1 MTEEQVRLLGFQAA
15 LEKEEGGRPGMVG
28 LSLNETI
35 RQCFIKG
42 NVKKAEKLRGDWKV
56 PDKRYWR
63 CAGVRSHM
71 HALPALTRL
80 RPQHSDISADRH
92 AGLGRPMDVC
102 RVQEEPGRLHGLC
115 VAPRRCGPDE
125 GGAALRTEVRE
136 RQGRPCAAQVS
147 TSALRDETR
156 SLMPCDPCHSALIH
170 RLPAAQSQPLAE
182 KLEEVVG

>member
-35 RQCFIKG
+35 RQCFIRG

-71 HALPALTRL
+71 HALPALTRACA
-80 RPQHSDISADRH
+80 HSIRI
-92 AGLGRPMDVC
+92 
-102 RVQEEPGRLHGLC
+102 
-115 VAPRRCGPDE
+115 
-125 GGAALRTEVRE
+125 
-136 RQGRPCAAQVS
+136 
-147 TSALRDETR
+147 
-156 SLMPCDPCHSALIH
+156 SALIATRDWEGLWTFAGSKKSPVGYTDFVS
-170 RLPAAQSQPLAE
+170 RLVAAGQTKEALRYVQKCASDKADRARLR
-182 KLEEVVG
+182 